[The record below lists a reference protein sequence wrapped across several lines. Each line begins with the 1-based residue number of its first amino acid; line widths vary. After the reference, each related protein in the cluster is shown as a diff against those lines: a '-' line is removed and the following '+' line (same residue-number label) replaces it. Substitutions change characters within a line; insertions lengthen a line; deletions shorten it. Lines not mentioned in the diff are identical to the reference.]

1 MNIEKIF
8 QTGGG
13 DILYMLNNEKY
24 FSTNPEAIFLAL
36 EEDKNS
42 DKFPDSI
49 LAWDLEQDIKL
60 LGGIYDVDE
69 FKLKLTKT
77 NYLS

>member
-1 MNIEKIF
+1 M
-8 QTGGG
+8 QTKDG
-13 DILYMLNNEKY
+13 DILYRLNGEKY
-24 FSTNPEAIFLAL
+24 FSTNPKAIFSAL

-42 DKFPDSI
+42 DEIPDSI

-69 FKLKLTKT
+69 FTLKLTQT

>member
-1 MNIEKIF
+1 MDIEKVM
-8 QTGGG
+8 QTKDG
-13 DILYMLNNEKY
+13 DILYRLNREKY
-24 FSTNPEAIFLAL
+24 FSTNPKAIFFAL

-42 DKFPDSI
+42 DEIPDSI

>member
-1 MNIEKIF
+1 MNIEKVT
-8 QTGGG
+8 QTKDG
-13 DILYMLNNEKY
+13 DILYRLNGEKY
-24 FSTNPEAIFLAL
+24 FSTNPEAIFSAL

-42 DKFPDSI
+42 DEIPDSI